1 MGLSAQQLLQ
11 NDPDYLRR
19 QMQQQE
25 MQRLNPTGGAAGAI
39 GAMLG
44 RGLGNVA
51 SGRGFFDTQD
61 PALQRVAQTQA
72 IYNRVMSEFDPE
84 NPTPSWA
91 ALTKAFSDAG
101 LAGPAQLAQQEYAKA
116 LQQQREMGLRERQVT
131 ATERNVD
138 ITERRTDAE
147 IEREQKAADLRER
160 QLQLEID
167 KEARLGRYTDAQ
179 IKELNS
185 RIAKGDKKIVAGK
198 DQFGA
203 TIFYETDEQSGT
215 VRPIVP
221 QGSGVAPAAGP
232 ASGLPGNL
240 TPAQISA
247 ELDRRRKAQG
257 K

>member
-25 MQRLNPTGGAAGAI
+25 MQRLNPTGDAAGAI
-39 GAMLG
+39 GALLG
-44 RGLGNVA
+44 RGIGNVA

-91 ALTKAFSDAG
+91 NLAKAFSDAG

-131 ATERNVD
+131 ATERGVD

-203 TIFYETDEQSGT
+203 TIFYETDETTGT
-215 VRPIVP
+215 VKPIVP